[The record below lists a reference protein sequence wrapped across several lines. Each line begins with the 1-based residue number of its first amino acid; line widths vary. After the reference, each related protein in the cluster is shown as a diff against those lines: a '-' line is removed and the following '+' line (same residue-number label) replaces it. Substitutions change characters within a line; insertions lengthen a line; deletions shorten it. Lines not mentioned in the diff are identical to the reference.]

1 MNDAFVIPGQV
12 LHVQRFVQDDGRGVR
27 VSVRQSGQI
36 SVNLVHQWR
45 LLFSFRGTYIYY
57 EDNDINRP
65 RVAERVWERNLFHF
79 DDVGKAMLTLFT
91 VSTFEGWPG

>member
-36 SVNLVHQWR
+36 SVNLVHQ
-45 LLFSFRGTYIYY
+45 
-57 EDNDINRP
+57 
-65 RVAERVWERNLFHF
+65 
-79 DDVGKAMLTLFT
+79 
-91 VSTFEGWPG
+91 